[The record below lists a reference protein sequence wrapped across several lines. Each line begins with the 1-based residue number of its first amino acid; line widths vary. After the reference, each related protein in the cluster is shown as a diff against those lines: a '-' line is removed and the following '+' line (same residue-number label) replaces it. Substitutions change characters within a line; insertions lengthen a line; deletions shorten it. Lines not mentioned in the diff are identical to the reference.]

1 MDGLIFCWRKV
12 FNAKPLGSI
21 LGGILVNTFI
31 DDLSKET
38 DGMLIMFLDDRNLE
52 SRPKSRSQ

>member
-38 DGMLIMFLDDRNLE
+38 DGRYAHHVLR
-52 SRPKSRSQ
+52 